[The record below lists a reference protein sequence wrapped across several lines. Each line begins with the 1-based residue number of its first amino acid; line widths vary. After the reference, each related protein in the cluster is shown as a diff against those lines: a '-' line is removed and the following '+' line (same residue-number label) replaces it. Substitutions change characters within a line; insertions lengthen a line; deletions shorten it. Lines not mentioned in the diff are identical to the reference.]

1 MKKVSTLLIVFL
13 SLLLV
18 NYISGFTP
26 EKYKQIEDN
35 LIKGINTDN
44 RGLQISCAYFLG
56 EMRSQ
61 RAVIPLMR
69 MLKSGTTEEERI
81 MAALSLSKIDSE
93 KGLFAV
99 KRSIE
104 FDNSERVQRLC
115 KLFYNCCMQ
124 KQAEGEVIVEPLTI
138 DLSME
143 YNGVKLSDFLN

>member
-1 MKKVSTLLIVFL
+1 MKKVSVLSIVFL
-13 SLLLV
+13 SLLFA
-18 NYISGFTP
+18 NNIFGYSP

-35 LIKGINTDN
+35 LIKGINTEN

-81 MAALSLSKIDSE
+81 MAALSLSKIQSD

-99 KRSIE
+99 KRNIE

-115 KLFYNCCMQ
+115 RLFYNCCME
-124 KQAEGEVIVEPLTI
+124 KKTEGEVIVEPFTI